1 MSSVDLVDPRQ
12 RPRSILVYAL
22 VPPAAI
28 AAYVL
33 LELLL
38 ASLLFGGPRAVDLEI
53 DLISATLVITAS
65 LALSSM
71 IVARSSRPFLEL
83 TEATRAVAADPSLGA
98 SYIPLAGQ
106 PETVELACEIRAL
119 ITTLSASRARHD
131 GLLRAVGRGPVGL
144 VQVRAGSGTILYV
157 NPAFCRLLAWPSPA
171 VCEGRRL
178 EDVDPAALSEVP
190 PEGLEQLVSGG
201 TWTVRREI
209 PWAGGVRSVLLTSVA
224 ISGEG
229 SDAPSYL
236 VFAEDISSM
245 VERDEIQDRHTEA
258 DAVLPG
264 LAASVAASRGLLEL
278 ALRDPLLPGA
288 LRADLGAIRD
298 GTAETA
304 RLLIP
309 LMGRASA

>member
-1 MSSVDLVDPRQ
+1 MASVDLVDPHQ
-12 RPRSILVYAL
+12 RPRSILLYAL

-28 AAYVL
+28 AVYAL
-33 LELLL
+33 SELLL
-38 ASLLFGGPRAVDLEI
+38 EHLFNGGVAFTSFSAHLIAALLVV
-53 DLISATLVITAS
+53 SAS

-119 ITTLSASRARHD
+119 ISALGTVQARHE
-131 GLLRAVGRGPVGL
+131 GLLRAIERGPVGL
-144 VQVRAGSGTILYV
+144 VQVRAGCGTILYV
-157 NPAFCRLLAWPSPA
+157 NPAFCQLLAWPSPA
-171 VCEGRRL
+171 VCRGRRL
-178 EDVDPAALSEVP
+178 EDVDPVALTVVP
-190 PEGLEQLVSGG
+190 PEALEQLASGEA
-201 TWTVRREI
+201 WTVRREI
-209 PWAGGVRSVLLTSVA
+209 PWTGGVRSVLLTSVA
-224 ISGEG
+224 FSGEG

-245 VERDEIQDRHTEA
+245 VERDEIQERHAEA

-288 LRADLGAIRD
+288 LRADLRAIRD
-298 GTAETA
+298 GTTEAA
-304 RLLIP
+304 QLLIP
-309 LMGRASA
+309 LRGRASA

>member
-38 ASLLFGGPRAVDLEI
+38 ASLLFGGPTAVDLEI
-53 DLISATLVITAS
+53 DLISAALAISAS

-98 SYIPLAGQ
+98 SHIPLTGQ

-119 ITTLSASRARHD
+119 INALGTVQARHE
-131 GLLRAVGRGPVGL
+131 GLLRAIDRGPVGL
-144 VQVRAGSGTILYV
+144 VQVRAGCGTILYV
-157 NPAFCRLLAWPSPA
+157 NPAFCQLLAWPSPA
-171 VCEGRRL
+171 VCLGRRL
-178 EDVDPAALSEVP
+178 EDVDPVALTEVP
-190 PEGLEQLVSGG
+190 PEALERLASGEA
-201 TWTVRREI
+201 WTVHREI
-209 PWAGGVRSVLLTSVA
+209 LWADGVRSVQLTTVA
-224 ISGEG
+224 ITAEG
-229 SDAPSYL
+229 GDAPSYL

-245 VERDEIQDRHTEA
+245 VERDEIQERHAEA

-288 LRADLGAIRD
+288 LRADLRAIRD
-298 GTAETA
+298 GTTEAA
-304 RLLIP
+304 QLLIP
-309 LMGRASA
+309 LRGRASA